1 MGLFEAIF
9 NKIKIN
15 RVSGYFGYWARSSP
29 FEGEI
34 WDNDLARAIIDTIAT
49 HAAKGKLEHVRVGAD
64 GKIKER
70 IHDSELVK
78 LINEKPNEF
87 MTGYDL
93 KYRFF
98 STLYRK
104 TTAVMYIKYA
114 GERAVGIYP
123 VDFSSY
129 EFREIIGG
137 GWAIQFTDQEGT
149 ENVLPLDCCVVM
161 RRFYSERQASGDGNA
176 PFYKVLDMSKA
187 SDEGFIEA
195 LTVSNKVRGL
205 VKQKKAMLD
214 PDDVKKGQEDFARRF
229 ENAAKKGGIVA
240 VDSMEDFQPLNV
252 NTYSANAAQNREI
265 FSRFYSYFRTPEEIL
280 QSKYSEQ
287 TGLAWYESVIEPLWE
302 QLAEALGNAYFTERE
317 KGHGNRLMVAGGVL
331 MGTSYQTRMNIIA
344 QTKELGVLTINEQR
358 DLLGFAPVEGGD
370 IRLVSLNYIDSTKAN
385 EYQTGKKAEDDQKD
399 QDKKE
404 ENEGNEYDGGEEAK
418 GSGLA
423 QLQSADKRG

>member
-1 MGLFEAIF
+1 MGLFGQILS
-9 NKIKIN
+9 KIKIK
-15 RVSGYFGYWARSSP
+15 RVSGYFGYLARTSP

-49 HAAKGKLEHVRVGAD
+49 HAAKGKLEHVIVGQD
-64 GKIKER
+64 GRIKKKVNN
-70 IHDSELVK
+70 SEIAK
-78 LINEKPNEF
+78 LLNEKPNEF

-93 KYRFF
+93 KYRFI

-104 TTAVMYIKYA
+104 TTAVMYIKYVGGKA
-114 GERAVGIYP
+114 TGIYP

-137 GWAIQFTDQEGT
+137 GWAIQFIDNEGV
-149 ENVLPLDCCVVM
+149 ENVLPCDCCIVM

-187 SDEGFIEA
+187 ADEGFIEA

-214 PDDVKKGQEDFARRF
+214 PEDVKKGQEDFSRRF
-229 ENAAKKGGIVA
+229 EDAAKKGGIVA

-265 FSRFYSYFRTPEEIL
+265 SSRFYSYFRTPEEIV

-287 TGLAWYESVIEPLWE
+287 IGLAWYESVIEPLWE

-317 KGHGNRLMVAGGVL
+317 KGHGNKLMVAGGVL
-331 MGTSYQTRMNIIA
+331 MGTSYQTRMQIIA
-344 QTKELGVLTINEQR
+344 QTKEIGVLTVNEQR

-370 IRLVSLNYIDSTKAN
+370 IRLVSLNYINSSKAD
-385 EYQTGKKAEDDQKD
+385 EYQTGEPAEEPNEKD
-399 QDKKE
+399 GE
-404 ENEGNEYDGGEEAK
+404 EGNEGNE
-418 GSGLA
+418 
-423 QLQSADKRG
+423 

>member
-1 MGLFEAIF
+1 MGLFESIF
-9 NKIKIN
+9 KKIKIK
-15 RVSGYFGYWARSSP
+15 RVSGYFGYLARSSP

-49 HAAKGKLEHVRVGAD
+49 HAAKGKLEHVRVGQD

-70 IHDSELVK
+70 VHNSELAK

-104 TTAVMYIKYA
+104 TTAVMYIKYV
-114 GERAVGIYP
+114 GGKAVGIYP

-137 GWAIQFTDQEGT
+137 GWAIQFFDMEGN
-149 ENVLPLDCCVVM
+149 ENVLPLDCCIVM
-161 RRFYSERQASGDGNA
+161 RRFYSEKQASGDGNA

-214 PDDVKKGQEDFARRF
+214 PEDVKKGQEDFSKRF
-229 ENAAKKGGIVA
+229 EDAAKKGGIVA

-252 NTYSANAAQNREI
+252 NTYSANAAQSREI
-265 FSRFYSYFRTPEEIL
+265 SSRFYSYFRTPEEIV
-280 QSKYSEQ
+280 QSRYSEQ

-302 QLAEALGNAYFTERE
+302 QLAEALENAYFTERE
-317 KGHGNRLMVAGGVL
+317 KGHGNKLMVAGGVL

-344 QTKELGVLTINEQR
+344 QTKEIGVLTINEQR

-370 IRLVSLNYIDSTKAN
+370 IRLVSLNYINSTKAD
-385 EYQTGKKAEDDQKD
+385 EYQTGEKP
-399 QDKKE
+399 KE
-404 ENEGNEYDGGEEAK
+404 GEQQETNKEGSEGNE
-418 GSGLA
+418 
-423 QLQSADKRG
+423 